1 MNKQMLLNSII
12 PDMKLTKK
20 VFMQIYGYSL
30 YDTKYKEIALRKLE
44 SVGVGKARAYYKQFT
59 TEYESQVQE
68 AMKNAAAWYINTLHK
83 KR

>member
-1 MNKQMLLNSII
+1 MNKQMLLDSIA

-20 VFMQIYGYSL
+20 IFMQIYGYSL
-30 YDTKYKEIALRKLE
+30 YDTKYKEIALKKLE

-68 AMKNAAAWYINTLHK
+68 AMKSAAAWYINTLHRK
-83 KR
+83 K